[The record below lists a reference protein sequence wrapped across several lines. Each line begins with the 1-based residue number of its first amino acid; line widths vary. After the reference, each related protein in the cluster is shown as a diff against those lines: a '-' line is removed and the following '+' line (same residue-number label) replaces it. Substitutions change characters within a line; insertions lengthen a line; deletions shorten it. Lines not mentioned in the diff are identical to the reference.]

1 MAITEL
7 FSSCQ
12 GIASLPLCAGL
23 LIAAALDMRSRR
35 VPNLLT
41 VALLVGGLV
50 ARGALGGF
58 GELAWGL
65 GAALGAMIVLLVPFA
80 KGWLGGGD
88 VKLFVALAAWLG
100 PKAFVTALVAA
111 TLAGGVLAIAMLAR
125 RGRRALSLR
134 EASRSGGVPYA
145 VAIAI
150 GGLLVVL
157 RAGGLPGLG

>member
-65 GAALGAMIVLLVPFA
+65 GAALGARLKSVDAAHADYTQLLA
-80 KGWLGGGD
+80 EGRGD
-88 VKLFVALAAWLG
+88 DEISSLIRIKRRLF
-100 PKAFVTALVAA
+100 KAH
-111 TLAGGVLAIAMLAR
+111 G
-125 RGRRALSLR
+125 
-134 EASRSGGVPYA
+134 E
-145 VAIAI
+145 
-150 GGLLVVL
+150 
-157 RAGGLPGLG
+157 